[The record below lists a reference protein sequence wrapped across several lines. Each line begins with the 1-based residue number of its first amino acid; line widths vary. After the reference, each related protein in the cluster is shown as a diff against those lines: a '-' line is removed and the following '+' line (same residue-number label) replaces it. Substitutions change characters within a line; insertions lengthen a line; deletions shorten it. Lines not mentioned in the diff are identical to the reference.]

1 MQVVIRD
8 EPSMNLLGLLLR
20 TRLEN
25 ATGPIE
31 GEVEVVA
38 GAMHVALRFRGDA
51 VEVMRGDSR
60 TGEPP
65 KHRARIEGTLSAL
78 LDCARGRGVVR
89 NFVTR
94 AIRVGGDP
102 RLLFRFARALGTL

>member
-20 TRLEN
+20 TRLAE
-25 ATGPIE
+25 AEGPID

-38 GAMHVALRFRGDA
+38 GTMQVALRFCGNTVELTRSKGTKCRRGA
-51 VEVMRGDSR
+51 RC
-60 TGEPP
+60 
-65 KHRARIEGTLSAL
+65 ARIEGTLTAL
-78 LDCARGRGVVR
+78 LDCARGRGLVR
-89 NFVTR
+89 HFVSR

-102 RLLFRFARALGTL
+102 RLLFRFARALGGI